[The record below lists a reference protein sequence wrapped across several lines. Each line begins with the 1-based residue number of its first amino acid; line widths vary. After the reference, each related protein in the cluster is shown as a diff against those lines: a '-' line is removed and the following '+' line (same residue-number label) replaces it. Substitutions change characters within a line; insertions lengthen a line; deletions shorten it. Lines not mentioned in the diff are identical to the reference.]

1 VSIPGVTISYYPI
14 TGTTENELISAV
26 LSGGPANCQ
35 MADAA
40 ACFSDSFKWSY
51 QGVTDAGTSV
61 CSVTKVD
68 FQATYS
74 MIFPEWV
81 GPAHVPPTLAT
92 WWRKVMDHFV
102 WHESQHLAIA
112 KSYAVKLQAAIAGG
126 PCDQSG
132 QKALTDPLEAQLQ
145 AAQAAFDVQDQS
157 WTWPAL

>member
-1 VSIPGVTISYYPI
+1 VSIAGVTVSYYPI
-14 TGTTENELISAV
+14 TGTTEDELVSGV

-40 ACFSDSFKWSY
+40 ACFSDHFQWTF
-51 QGVTDAGTSV
+51 QGAVDTSTGV
-61 CSVTKVD
+61 CTVTKVD

-74 MIFPEWV
+74 MIFPKWV
-81 GPAHVPPTLAT
+81 GPAHVLPALAT

-112 KSYAVKLQAAIAGG
+112 ETYAAKLQDAIAGG
-126 PCDQSG
+126 PCDQAG
-132 QKALTDPLEAQLQ
+132 QKALTDPLGAQLET
-145 AAQAAFDVQDQS
+145 AQAAFDTSDRG